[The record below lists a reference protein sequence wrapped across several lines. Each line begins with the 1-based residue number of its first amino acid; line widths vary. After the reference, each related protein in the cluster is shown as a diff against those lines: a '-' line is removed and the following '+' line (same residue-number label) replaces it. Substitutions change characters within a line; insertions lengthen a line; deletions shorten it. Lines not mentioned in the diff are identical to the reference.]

1 MKGCYL
7 KGKRCSG
14 LIACEKFFSAI
25 TVAVAGSIGV
35 VLGNEWAKR
44 QDDLGRDVSSIE
56 LIFVTLLIIFIAYII
71 VGLVIEYLKRIIDH
85 RWLEIL

>member
-14 LIACEKFFSAI
+14 LIACEKLFSAM
-25 TVAVAGSIGV
+25 TVAIAGSVGV

-56 LIFVTLLIIFIAYII
+56 LIFVTLLIIFIAYIV
-71 VGLVIEYLKRIIDH
+71 VGLLIEYLKRIIDH
-85 RWLEIL
+85 RWLEIS